1 MTPSEL
7 LHLLVADAIGNS
19 RSRARVFVERGMGC
33 VGCPMAR
40 FETVAEVA
48 AAYHIDALSLAA
60 ALAASSHPSSNDADN
75 GGTDARSS

>member
-1 MTPSEL
+1 MTSRDL

-60 ALAASSHPSSNDADN
+60 ALAASPPSPDDADN